1 MNNLPAGRA
10 ALIVGHPGHELRM
23 HGWLEL
29 VQPLVFVLTDGSGH
43 TGQSRLDSTTQI
55 LALAG
60 ATPGGIYGRLTDIS
74 LYTALLEHDFDL
86 FIGLLEELSQALI
99 REEITYVAGDA
110 SEHYN
115 PGHEVCRM
123 LINAALQRAQ
133 HSTGRQIAN
142 FDFPLMG
149 PPDNCPEQLRHQAIF
164 SQLDDAALERKLAA
178 ARHYAAIAADVNA
191 ALNELNAEVFRV
203 ECLRPV
209 VTEATELFEPPFYER
224 YGEQQVAAGYYN
236 RVLRYK
242 EHVAPL
248 AAALAAYLRE
258 LS

>member
-1 MNNLPAGRA
+1 
-10 ALIVGHPGHELRM
+10 M

-29 VQPLVFVLTDGSGH
+29 AQPLVFVLTDGSGH
-43 TGQSRLDSTTQI
+43 TGRSRLDSTTQI
-55 LALAG
+55 LTQAG

-74 LYTALLEHDFDL
+74 LYAALLEHDFDL
-86 FIGLLEELSQALI
+86 FIGLTEELSQALVSQ
-99 REEITYVAGDA
+99 EITYVVGDA

-123 LINAALQRAQ
+123 LINAALKRVQ

-149 PPDNCPEQLRHQAIF
+149 PPANCPEQLRHQAIF
-164 SQLDDAALERKLAA
+164 SRLDDAALERKLVA
-178 ARHYAAIAADVNA
+178 ARNYAAIEADVND
-191 ALNELNAEVFRV
+191 ALNGFSAEAFRV

-209 VTEATELFEPPFYER
+209 VTEVAEIALLAEPPFYER

-236 RVLRYK
+236 RVLRYD